1 MVAMIMPKGLPL
13 PSSRTMKSSGIQLWM
28 MAPIP
33 TTASRLS
40 YQCEKALEVMRQR
53 LSDENLN
60 LAQVAEAVFI
70 SPGYLS
76 KRMKEET
83 GYTFKEMLIR
93 LRMERA
99 AELIIQGGSK
109 VYEIAEQTG
118 YQNYRS
124 FSAAF
129 ENYYGVSAKK
139 YRGKQI

>member
-1 MVAMIMPKGLPL
+1 MNYTVTVKHVDEEGNDLVEATVVSGPL
-13 PSSRTMKSSGIQLWM
+13 SGI
-28 MAPIP
+28 
-33 TTASRLS
+33 
-40 YQCEKALEVMRQR
+40 
-53 LSDENLN
+53 
-60 LAQVAEAVFI
+60 
-70 SPGYLS
+70 GYS
-76 KRMKEET
+76 SEQKSIE